1 MIILPY
7 AISLAI
13 VGLLES
19 LMTAT
24 IVDDFTD
31 TSSSKTGS
39 VRGRVFLTWLPVFLV
54 EWPVAR

>member
-1 MIILPY
+1 MLNFDTFMIVLPY

-31 TSSSKTGS
+31 TVSDKNQECAGQ
-39 VRGRVFLTWLPVFLV
+39 GR
-54 EWPVAR
+54 